1 MNSYHFR
8 QICYERDD
16 EPVFGR
22 LDFSL
27 QPGRLLVVEGHN
39 GSGKTTL
46 LRVVAGFLDMAEGEV
61 QAGDK
66 ILPIQT
72 FHEHLPLAYA
82 GHKPGFKDD
91 LTVLENLRF
100 LVALHEGDAGK
111 MEAVLQR
118 VGLWGWEHNLG
129 RALSAGQ
136 RKRLAL
142 AALLLHP
149 ARLWLMDEPFAN
161 LDGQGIALV
170 HELMHEHLRAGGM
183 LMTTSHGTFPLEY
196 AHMDLLRLGQYQG
209 DRA

>member
-16 EPVFGR
+16 ESVFGR
-22 LDFSL
+22 LNFSL
-27 QPGRLLVVEGHN
+27 EPGRMLVIEGQN

-46 LRVVAGFLDMAEGEV
+46 LRVVAGFLDMAEGFVEV
-61 QAGDK
+61 ADQT
-66 ILPIQT
+66 LPIRD
-72 FHEHLPLAYA
+72 FHEYLPLAYA
-82 GHKPGFKDD
+82 GHKAGFKDD

-100 LVALHEGDAGK
+100 LVALHESDPGQI
-111 MEAVLQR
+111 EPTLQR
-118 VGLWGWEHNLG
+118 VGLWGWEDNLG

-142 AALLLHP
+142 AAMLLHP

-170 HELMHEHLRAGGM
+170 NTLMREHLQRDGM

-196 AHMDLLRLGQYQG
+196 SHMDILRLGESKG
-209 DRA
+209 DSS